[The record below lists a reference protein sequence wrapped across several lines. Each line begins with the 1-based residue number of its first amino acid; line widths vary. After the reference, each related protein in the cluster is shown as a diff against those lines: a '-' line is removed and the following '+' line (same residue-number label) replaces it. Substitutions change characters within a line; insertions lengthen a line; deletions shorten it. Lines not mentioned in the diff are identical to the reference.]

1 MVVLENE
8 ERTYIISDLEKLW
21 LDYDRQ
27 NDILYINIGEEVEDA
42 DEEILIGGDIAVRI
56 KDKKIISIMIMKFM
70 EKLGLTI
77 Y

>member
-1 MVVLENE
+1 MENE

-56 KDKKIISIMIMKFM
+56 KDNKIISIMIMKFM

>member
-1 MVVLENE
+1 MENE

>member
-1 MVVLENE
+1 VVVLENE

>member
-1 MVVLENE
+1 LENE